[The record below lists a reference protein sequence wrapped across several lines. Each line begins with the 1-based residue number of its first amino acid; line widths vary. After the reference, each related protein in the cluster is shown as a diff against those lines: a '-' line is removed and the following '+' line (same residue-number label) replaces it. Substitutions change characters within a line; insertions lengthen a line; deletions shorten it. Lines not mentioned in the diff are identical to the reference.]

1 MAAPLQMSLISPF
14 ISSSEPSSV
23 AQRWRK
29 CVKSFH
35 YCLGAYGITDATG
48 KKNMLLHLVG
58 SETQEIF
65 DILAGTEVTFDI
77 ASKALNNHFSVQ
89 KNVPYERSKFHQAHE
104 EQGESIE
111 QFVTRLRKLYLFCE

>member
-1 MAAPLQMSLISPF
+1 MPLIAPF

-23 AQRWRK
+23 TQRWLK

-35 YCLGAYGITDATG
+35 YCLGAYGITDATR

-65 DILAGTEVTFDI
+65 DTLAGTEVTFDT
-77 ASKALNNHFSVQ
+77 ASKTFNNHFSVR
-89 KNVPYERSKFHQAHE
+89 KNVPYERFKFLQVHE
-104 EQGESIE
+104 EQEESTE